1 MGDGRVDHK
10 VAGRFDVGQR
20 VFFRSVAFAQGSE
33 DYHGRVRPERVEE
46 AERGEIHA
54 SLSVDARH
62 PSNGPRRDAGSEQS
76 VDVDRLGR
84 SDFDFHVGTSGNKKT
99 QKVKTNTC
107 RSWTASRSFRRFG
120 RGSGPRGDTCQ

>member
-1 MGDGRVDHK
+1 GR
-10 VAGRFDVGQR
+10 
-20 VFFRSVAFAQGSE
+20 E

-62 PSNGPRRDAGSEQS
+62 PSDGPRRDAGSNQS

-84 SDFDFHVGTSGNKKT
+84 SDFDFHVGTPGNKKNAEN
-99 QKVKTNTC
+99 KNKSKKKLCGPSYFLGGC
-107 RSWTASRSFRRFG
+107 RTVGISF
-120 RGSGPRGDTCQ
+120 PP

>member
-20 VFFRSVAFAQGSE
+20 VFFRSVAFAHGRE
-33 DYHGRVRPERVEE
+33 DYHGRGPPERVEE

-62 PSNGPRRDAGSEQS
+62 PSDGPRRDAGSEQS

-84 SDFDFHVGTSGNKKT
+84 SDFDFHVAPPGTKNAESKNKSKKMLCGPSYFSGGCY
-99 QKVKTNTC
+99 Q
-107 RSWTASRSFRRFG
+107 S
-120 RGSGPRGDTCQ
+120 